1 MGFRTTALSV
11 FACVSRVVRTATNS
25 WNRLQIGHRER
36 YSVERMLALRD
47 YYEHSS
53 PLRVLLVCL
62 ATPLPAFA
70 AVTLI
75 ECIPL
80 RSPAEGWRANVAF
93 WIRLFLSSFPMAVGG
108 ALQVKPVTPSG
119 VISSRATVAIGLGT
133 ALGYVAS
140 AIALAALWT
149 FPVPFGYALMV
160 GPFVFFF
167 MISFGLVIGP
177 RTLLVTSLRQQ
188 IIPPLSVLA
197 AQGVLAGCYP
207 PFYAV
212 FRQLSGV
219 QQTAF
224 VAVMPLIKT
233 LCKQYIARVSAHLQ
247 EHIGPTVV
255 FSVDVCNVLY
265 SVICMQTAVSSLTSI
280 LMIGSDVLFIVLVL
294 RSIYQVNSARVW
306 PEPAL
311 LSSIRTR
318 RSNYLQFLPEL
329 VRQAFQSADSRDDPS
344 HPIRVC
350 AKGLI
355 ATGDTRCY

>member
-1 MGFRTTALSV
+1 
-11 FACVSRVVRTATNS
+11 
-25 WNRLQIGHRER
+25 
-36 YSVERMLALRD
+36 
-47 YYEHSS
+47 
-53 PLRVLLVCL
+53 
-62 ATPLPAFA
+62 
-70 AVTLI
+70 
-75 ECIPL
+75 
-80 RSPAEGWRANVAF
+80 
-93 WIRLFLSSFPMAVGG
+93 MAVGG

-149 FPVPFGYALMV
+149 FPVPFGYALM
-160 GPFVFFF
+160 
-167 MISFGLVIGP
+167 
-177 RTLLVTSLRQQ
+177 

-350 AKGLI
+350 AQGLI
-355 ATGDTRCY
+355 ATGDTR